1 MRAEVDLGRVIN
13 PERAGQER
21 TQLTRGIVLALRE
34 LAQKTDID
42 AETRDLAAFI
52 GLALW
57 AVWEGI
63 EATIAPWEKR
73 GYWIK
78 ADRFRMEWTWSQNL
92 GLELQLAVLKED
104 WMQVAQ
110 IAGKVAGKLRH
121 VKLPQRNRLGTP
133 WTGAWQRLSS
143 QPPRNVIDHSI
154 HSG

>member
-1 MRAEVDLGRVIN
+1 MRAEVNLGRVIN

-78 ADRFRMEWTWSQNL
+78 ADRFRMEWAWSQNL
-92 GLELQLAVLKED
+92 GLELQLAVLRRLDAGGTNCWESSWKVGACEATA
-104 WMQVAQ
+104 AQ
-110 IAGKVAGKLRH
+110 PSGDTVDG
-121 VKLPQRNRLGTP
+121 RLAASFQST
-133 WTGAWQRLSS
+133 T
-143 QPPRNVIDHSI
+143 
-154 HSG
+154 